1 MNMELV
7 HEIVVLRAYMARSVY
22 GLLCIPSSIDP
33 INQLLHTTLDS
44 PCCSVVY
51 KLSSSVLQVPLEQST
66 GLMDTFAVT
75 NGQKRSRHLA
85 PSPLRSYGSV

>member
-1 MNMELV
+1 MKSLFYV
-7 HEIVVLRAYMARSVY
+7 HMARIPCTDTV
-22 GLLCIPSSIDP
+22 LLCIPSSIDP
-33 INQLLHTTLDS
+33 IVPIDPINQ

-51 KLSSSVLQVPLEQST
+51 KLRTSVLQVPLEQST

-85 PSPLRSYGSV
+85 LSPLRSYGSV